1 MTEQKLRNN
10 IRKLLFENNWTGSD
24 NEEPPGNFNLSD
36 DPISPEN
43 QMSTQLSV
51 ALPPVD
57 DEEYMPVNPSE
68 LSKALEALFKDTP
81 EDQVGYVYKQAH
93 KLRAFAEEKTKN
105 FRVADPA
112 IDDTVPLDKPVRKST
127 KIPKKVKKEN
137 K

>member
-1 MTEQKLRNN
+1 
-10 IRKLLFENNWTGSD
+10 
-24 NEEPPGNFNLSD
+24 
-36 DPISPEN
+36 
-43 QMSTQLSV
+43 MSTQLSV

-57 DEEYMPVNPSE
+57 DEEYMPINSSE

-105 FRVADPA
+105 FRVAEPA
-112 IDDTVPLDKPVRKST
+112 IDDTMPLDKPVRKST